1 MTSAEKKAFVLTAVL
16 LSFFTYLAAAALSG
30 RIFAESTVQSVGP
43 FVCASFVLGVVMKKL
58 PEEVGN
64 ETEEETEQISAPP
77 RSKLKI
83 FGYTAASV
91 LLMLS
96 VNFAVAFIAGDASVP
111 DRENLLL
118 RAAAGVLLVPAMEEY
133 LFRRG
138 YLKTLLKGGFPLYVP
153 IILQAVLFASLHK
166 GVGIPVAFI
175 CGIILGMTYVKTD
188 ERHSFIA
195 VYASH
200 AIYNGVLYA
209 VLALT

>member
-1 MTSAEKKAFVLTAVL
+1 MKHEKSCGAVVYTIEDGQLLFLAEHM
-16 LSFFTYLAAAALSG
+16 
-30 RIFAESTVQSVGP
+30 R
-43 FVCASFVLGVVMKKL
+43 LGHISIPKGHV
-58 PEEVGN
+58 EGN

-153 IILQAVLFASLHK
+153 VIMQAVLFASLHRGT
-166 GVGIPVAFI
+166 GVPVAFV
-175 CGIILGMTYVKTD
+175 CGTVLGVLYVKTE
-188 ERHSFIA
+188 ERYAFAAVFSAHA
-195 VYASH
+195 VY
-200 AIYNGVLYA
+200 NGALYLI
-209 VLALT
+209 LALS

>member
-43 FVCASFVLGVVMKKL
+43 FVCASFVLGVVMKKF

-153 IILQAVLFASLHK
+153 VIMQAVLFASLHRGT
-166 GVGIPVAFI
+166 GVPVAFV
-175 CGIILGMTYVKTD
+175 CGTVLGVLYVKTE
-188 ERHSFIA
+188 ERHAFAAVFSAHA
-195 VYASH
+195 VY
-200 AIYNGVLYA
+200 NGALYLI
-209 VLALT
+209 LALS